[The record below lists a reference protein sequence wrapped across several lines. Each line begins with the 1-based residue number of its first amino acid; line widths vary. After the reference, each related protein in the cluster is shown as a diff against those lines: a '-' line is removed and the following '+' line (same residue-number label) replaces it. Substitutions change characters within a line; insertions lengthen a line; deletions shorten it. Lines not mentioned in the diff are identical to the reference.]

1 MLEINKSNNIDNPVV
16 PAGSGGTAPCLE
28 DLIARIDKETGQA
41 MVDVPDDTPS
51 LSNDVEYG
59 FDQFITFALQNILLA
74 LPLSSALEIGHR
86 PMITPLFN
94 LPDWVLGVSN
104 IRGEVVSIVDL
115 KTYFELPTSGSKG
128 GGRLIIVHN
137 RDMKV
142 GMLVDRIMGILS
154 LDQIDTD
161 IQESPHREGEL
172 SSFISG
178 VVVSGE
184 NLLNI
189 LDVDKLLS
197 SPRMTSFRTE

>member
-1 MLEINKSNNIDNPVV
+1 MVEMSKFDNTDNPVIT
-16 PAGSGGTAPCLE
+16 AGSDDTTPSLE
-28 DLIARIDKETGQA
+28 DLIARIDKETGKA
-41 MVDVPDDTPS
+41 MIDLPDDTPD
-51 LSNDVEYG
+51 LLKDGEYG
-59 FDQFITFALQNILLA
+59 FDQFITFSLQNTQLA
-74 LPLSSALEIGHR
+74 LPLSSALEIGHQ
-86 PMITPLFN
+86 PIITPLFN

-115 KTYFELPTSGSKG
+115 KTYFNLPPSGPKRG
-128 GGRLIIVHN
+128 GHLIILHN
-137 RDMKV
+137 QDMKV

-154 LDQIDTD
+154 LDRIDTD
-161 IQESPHREGEL
+161 IQECPHREGEI

-197 SPRMTSFRTE
+197 SLRITDFRTE